1 MYLIFLTDCLLINFP
16 KTWCPG
22 CGGGRE
28 AYTQPTTKF
37 KDIEKL
43 LEKLI
48 KNADSSLPFA
58 IILIQ

>member
-1 MYLIFLTDCLLINFP
+1 MEGAE
-16 KTWCPG
+16 K
-22 CGGGRE
+22 
-28 AYTQPTTKF
+28 PTPVSMVFKF

-48 KNADSSLPFA
+48 KNADSSLSFA